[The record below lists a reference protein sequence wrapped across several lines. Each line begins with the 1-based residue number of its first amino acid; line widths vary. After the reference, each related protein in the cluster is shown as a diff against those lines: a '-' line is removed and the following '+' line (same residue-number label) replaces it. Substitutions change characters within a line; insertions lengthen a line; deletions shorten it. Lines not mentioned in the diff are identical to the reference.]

1 MDVLKVKLK
10 NVTTAK
16 TYITNI
22 LQKYKEN
29 DIVNELDIIEL
40 LSYHPTKHI
49 NKENID
55 YLIMKT
61 RKPYNNLAL
70 FYKYKNNDI
79 IDDISYILCIKNLFG
94 KYSRDKQYEDDV
106 KTAFRNESHIG
117 TKSKYFI
124 DNTEI
129 ENDIFI
135 GICNNCNI
143 RTKDITTDH
152 YKISYKQIFET
163 FIKDKNITLSEVDVF
178 ENEQNE
184 IRIKCECLAKEWILY
199 HDNNAKYR
207 LLCKSC
213 NSHFGSYGFK

>member
-1 MDVLKVKLK
+1 MSVLKTKLK
-10 NVTTAK
+10 NVTNAK
-16 TYITNI
+16 TYISNI
-22 LQKYKEN
+22 LQKYKDN
-29 DIVNELDIIEL
+29 DIVNDLDIIEL

-61 RKPYNNLAL
+61 RKPYNKLAL

-94 KYSRDKQYEDDV
+94 KYSRDKQYEEDV
-106 KTAFRNESHIG
+106 MTAFRNESHIG
-117 TKSKYFI
+117 TKKQYFI
-124 DNTEI
+124 DNTRI
-129 ENDIFI
+129 ENDIFT
-135 GICNNCNI
+135 GVCSNCHI
-143 RTKDITTDH
+143 TTKDITTDH
-152 YKISYKQIFET
+152 YVTPYKQIFEA

-184 IRIKCECLAKEWILY
+184 IRIKSECLATEWRLY
-199 HDNNAKYR
+199 HDNYATYR

>member
-1 MDVLKVKLK
+1 MKMMLRQHLEMKV
-10 NVTTAK
+10 
-16 TYITNI
+16 
-22 LQKYKEN
+22 
-29 DIVNELDIIEL
+29 
-40 LSYHPTKHI
+40 
-49 NKENID
+49 
-55 YLIMKT
+55 
-61 RKPYNNLAL
+61 
-70 FYKYKNNDI
+70 
-79 IDDISYILCIKNLFG
+79 
-94 KYSRDKQYEDDV
+94 
-106 KTAFRNESHIG
+106 IG

>member
-1 MDVLKVKLK
+1 MSVLKTKLK
-10 NVTTAK
+10 NVTNAK
-16 TYITNI
+16 TYISNI
-22 LQKYKEN
+22 LQKYKDN
-29 DIVNELDIIEL
+29 DIVNDLDVIEL

-49 NKENID
+49 NKDNID

-61 RKPYNNLAL
+61 RKPYNKLAL
-70 FYKYKNNDI
+70 FYKYKNNEI

-94 KYSRDKQYEDDV
+94 KYSRDKQYEEDV
-106 KTAFRNESHIG
+106 MTAFRNESHIG
-117 TKSKYFI
+117 TKKQYFI
-124 DNTEI
+124 DNTSI

-135 GICNNCNI
+135 GDCSNCHI

-152 YKISYKQIFET
+152 YVTPYKQIFDA

-184 IRIKCECLAKEWILY
+184 IRIKSQCLAKEWRLY
-199 HDNNAKYR
+199 HDKSAKYR